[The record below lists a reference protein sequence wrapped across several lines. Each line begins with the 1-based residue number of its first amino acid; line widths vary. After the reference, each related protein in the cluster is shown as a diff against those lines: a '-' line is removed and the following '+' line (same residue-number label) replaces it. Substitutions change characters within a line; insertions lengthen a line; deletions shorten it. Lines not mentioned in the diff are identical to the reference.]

1 MKACASLALGTL
13 GMLPTLVFACG
24 DSPVMTT
31 TRDDGTQIRLVI
43 SEDDIVAAPAW
54 NPINGEPPLG
64 LSQAYQ
70 VAMNW
75 AKANYTRYDDVKVR
89 EISLTKYSC
98 YTTADRWYYTF
109 DLIPTLDG
117 NDLFGTGN
125 WVAVLMNGRVVAPT
139 RSR

>member
-1 MKACASLALGTL
+1 
-13 GMLPTLVFACG
+13 
-24 DSPVMTT
+24 
-31 TRDDGTQIRLVI
+31 
-43 SEDDIVAAPAW
+43 
-54 NPINGEPPLG
+54 
-64 LSQAYQ
+64 
-70 VAMNW
+70 MNW
-75 AKANYTRYDDVKVR
+75 EKANYTCYDDVKVR

-139 RSR
+139 SSR